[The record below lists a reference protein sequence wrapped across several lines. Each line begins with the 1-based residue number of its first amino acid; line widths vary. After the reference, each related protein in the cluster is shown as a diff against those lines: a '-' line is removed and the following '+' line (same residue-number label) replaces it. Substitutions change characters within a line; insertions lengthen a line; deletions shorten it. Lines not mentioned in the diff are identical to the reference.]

1 MSHVKAYSVTG
12 RKVKIECQLKSDW
25 RRLVLAIKRITL
37 DRKAKDNN
45 FLIYYGKRMFFDE
58 KINIKEDK
66 RIINYLKIAGE
77 PENIMDDSLNS
88 IISTTRKFI
97 AINQS
102 NDTIRTCYEQA
113 SGPTN
118 PKFRR
123 NHDYQAKFEQIKR
136 MGFNEAYIG
145 IALMEAG
152 YNIERAALILTDRKV
167 IPINTKMVIRSRF
180 DSNVPPPS
188 HPFNLQNFVGRNIP
202 RNPLPNREEAIRLER
217 AWRLRQATEA
227 LQGRVDQVIRPYLNV
242 LHRMPDRYSDSDDD
256 EFDNPHIMNHLNAPH
271 RMRDRYSDSDDDI
284 DYDIIDPDF

>member
-1 MSHVKAYSVTG
+1 MGNV
-12 RKVKIECQLKSDW
+12 C
-25 RRLVLAIKRITL
+25 
-37 DRKAKDNN
+37 
-45 FLIYYGKRMFFDE
+45 FLMK

-123 NHDYQAKFEQIKR
+123 NHEYREKFEQIKR

-202 RNPLPNREEAIRLER
+202 RNIPRNPLPNREEAIRLER
-217 AWRLRQATEA
+217 AWRLRQVTEA
-227 LQGRVDQVIRPYLNV
+227 LQGRVDHRMPPLVNQVIRPYLNA
-242 LHRMPDRYSDSDDD
+242 LQRMPDRYSDSDDD

-284 DYDIIDPDF
+284 DYNIIDPDF